1 MKDQIANQLVKY
13 LEARGVEHI
22 FGLCGHTNIAVLAA
36 LSKSKKIK
44 FVNTRH
50 EQIAA
55 HAADGYARATKKA
68 SVVLS
73 HLSPGLTNAA
83 TGVANAALDSIPMV
97 VIAGD
102 VPSHYY
108 GKHPHQEV
116 NLHADASQYEIYRP
130 FVKRAWRVDSPHL
143 FPEIIEKA
151 FTLAESGRPGPV
163 LVDVPMDIFSQEIDV
178 KLWERLRH
186 NAKTLAKPSLDDET
200 ATRIVK
206 QLLAAKTPLLY
217 VGGGILLADAAA
229 EMREFAEHLSLP
241 VAHTLMGKGA
251 LPDDHPL
258 ILGMTGFWGTKFIN
272 DKCKGADWILAL
284 GTRFSE
290 ADCSSWE
297 DEYTFNF
304 PPTKLIHIDIDPAE
318 IGRNY
323 PVAIGAVADLKE
335 ALAVL
340 TRVAR
345 EARARR
351 ACKRAALV
359 AEMAANRKRFVAGNR
374 KAHATSDAYP
384 MRPERILADVRA
396 ALPRDALITTDV
408 GWNKNGVGQQFPI
421 LEPGTIFTPGGYATM
436 GFGAPAALGA
446 KIARPDRVV
455 VALVGDGGFGQNPAM
470 LATAFEQDVA
480 VVWVIMN
487 NMAFGTI
494 AGLEKAH
501 YGTTFGTVF
510 EKDGKPY
517 SPDYAAIAKAYG
529 IDGVKIHKAA
539 EFRPALEKAIK
550 SKKPFV
556 IDVVMQNEP
565 VPTAGHWNI
574 MDIYSPGKKVHHVS
588 TGRPGARRLTI
599 DASGRGRP
607 MRHEYS
613 LAHLTVLSLTPPQ
626 LVEVAART
634 GYEYV
639 GVRITRVTPAGGAL
653 RSRARPRAHAGDQGA
668 ARRHGHRGPRRR
680 AVPDGPVARARAL
693 RAGARR
699 DRRARRAAHHRPAA
713 GPGSRARD
721 RALRAALRP
730 RAAARHLRE
739 PRVPALD
746 RDGDAVGGG
755 ARRARGQPAQRG
767 DPGRHAAFRTLA
779 FEPGRAREAA
789 ARVVPLRAR
798 LRRGDRGPAD
808 DGGHH
813 PHGARRTAVPG
824 RGRHSRPRDPR
835 ADAAGHSVR
844 ARDPA
849 GGADQSRRTRRG
861 RAACRRRRE
870 EPSRRFGAGPPRRR
884 RCACR
889 HRGSRR
895 RSLIDATSQGDSA

>member
-1 MKDQIANQLVKY
+1 MKDLISNQLVKY
-13 LEARGVEHI
+13 LEARGIAHI

-36 LSKSKKIK
+36 LEKSRIK
-44 FVNTRH
+44 FVNVRH

-68 SVVLS
+68 SVVLT

-143 FPEIIEKA
+143 FPEIIEKG

-178 KLWERLRH
+178 KLWQRVLG
-186 NAKTLAKPSLDDET
+186 NTKSLAKPSLDDET

-258 ILGMTGFWGTKFIN
+258 ILGMTGFWGTKYIN
-272 DKCKGADWILAL
+272 DKCKGADWILGL

-297 DEYTFNF
+297 NEYTFNF

-335 ALAVL
+335 ALKVL
-340 TRVAR
+340 TRIAR
-345 EARARR
+345 KLAPAGVE
-351 ACKRAALV
+351 RAALV
-359 AEMAANRKRFVAGNR
+359 AEMAANRKRFVAGN

-446 KIARPDRVV
+446 KIACPDRVV

-470 LATAFEQDVA
+470 LATAFEQDIA

-487 NMAFGTI
+487 NFAFGTI

-588 TGRPGARRLTI
+588 TGGA
-599 DASGRGRP
+599 
-607 MRHEYS
+607 
-613 LAHLTVLSLTPPQ
+613 V
-626 LVEVAART
+626 
-634 GYEYV
+634 
-639 GVRITRVTPAGGAL
+639 
-653 RSRARPRAHAGDQGA
+653 HAD
-668 ARRHGHRGPRRR
+668 
-680 AVPDGPVARARAL
+680 
-693 RAGARR
+693 
-699 DRRARRAAHHRPAA
+699 
-713 GPGSRARD
+713 
-721 RALRAALRP
+721 
-730 RAAARHLRE
+730 
-739 PRVPALD
+739 
-746 RDGDAVGGG
+746 
-755 ARRARGQPAQRG
+755 
-767 DPGRHAAFRTLA
+767 
-779 FEPGRAREAA
+779 
-789 ARVVPLRAR
+789 
-798 LRRGDRGPAD
+798 
-808 DGGHH
+808 
-813 PHGARRTAVPG
+813 
-824 RGRHSRPRDPR
+824 
-835 ADAAGHSVR
+835 
-844 ARDPA
+844 
-849 GGADQSRRTRRG
+849 
-861 RAACRRRRE
+861 
-870 EPSRRFGAGPPRRR
+870 
-884 RCACR
+884 
-889 HRGSRR
+889 
-895 RSLIDATSQGDSA
+895 